1 MGSKPTKATT
11 PATKTSKAKNGKPF
25 CTKTLDA
32 ARQKQRETILAANT
46 KYIANVLPHLDLMRA
61 HALDDTSPSHQL
73 TGRNFLLVT
82 IPQIVE
88 CYDKHYRNGKAPTFS
103 DGRPILNTTEMASYS
118 STIEVFREFYNATLS
133 KHEAKYGTF
142 TSKMITDVKNRGKKQ
157 QKERKEQTLKATL
170 PMKLSKAHSFK
181 DIEQI
186 AVELRHSILKVEIQ
200 LRKLHSGMP
209 ISQELYRLFP
219 SLFTAPQINNLQRSS
234 TPAKITQASQY
245 FEKQLTVLRANVKQV
260 ENKLEKI
267 EPNSKLW
274 KEQCP
279 TLVSSVLPWRVGVV
293 EGNICPLL
301 GEMRCERA
309 LKKLCLGKVYGGKTD
324 DSHEH
329 KLLVL
334 EYYAEELVLAE
345 AKYGM
350 IRNTGCC
357 HHEHGW
363 GEPVPVSAAILD
375 GCRRSGFEQKCKDKC
390 QALVVLV
397 EELKM
402 SSSALDASMEKLK
415 ELHDGMDLV
424 GTKKREEKV
433 GEEKVGEEKTAMA
446 LVPSAPSFD
455 FLDMPEAVGVVVGD
469 DAAGID
475 VVASLESFLP
485 LAPSFPL
492 PDLSGLELEAALP
505 VAPTHSVGLAEVNVT
520 EEERTPTALA

>member
-1 MGSKPTKATT
+1 MG
-11 PATKTSKAKNGKPF
+11 
-25 CTKTLDA
+25 
-32 ARQKQRETILAANT
+32 
-46 KYIANVLPHLDLMRA
+46 
-61 HALDDTSPSHQL
+61 
-73 TGRNFLLVT
+73 
-82 IPQIVE
+82 
-88 CYDKHYRNGKAPTFS
+88 
-103 DGRPILNTTEMASYS
+103 
-118 STIEVFREFYNATLS
+118 
-133 KHEAKYGTF
+133 
-142 TSKMITDVKNRGKKQ
+142 
-157 QKERKEQTLKATL
+157 
-170 PMKLSKAHSFK
+170 
-181 DIEQI
+181 
-186 AVELRHSILKVEIQ
+186 
-200 LRKLHSGMP
+200 
-209 ISQELYRLFP
+209 
-219 SLFTAPQINNLQRSS
+219 
-234 TPAKITQASQY
+234 
-245 FEKQLTVLRANVKQV
+245 NVKQV

-345 AKYGM
+345 SKYGM

-402 SSSALDASMEKLK
+402 SSSALDAS
-415 ELHDGMDLV
+415 
-424 GTKKREEKV
+424 
-433 GEEKVGEEKTAMA
+433 
-446 LVPSAPSFD
+446 
-455 FLDMPEAVGVVVGD
+455 
-469 DAAGID
+469 GID

-505 VAPTHSVGLAEVNVT
+505 VAPTHSVGPAEVNFT